1 MAARRLHA
9 AICCYA
15 RALAS
20 LLLFLPAPSCASAAD
35 VTFLVTSDSH
45 HDALENEDRNER
57 NRATIDEMKRYR
69 RGYSPTFAGKSSD
82 TNGYNL
88 LQKRN

>member
-9 AICCYA
+9 AICCPA

-45 HDALENEDRNER
+45 YDALENEDRNER
-57 NRATIDEMKRYR
+57 NRATIDEMNRSFR
-69 RGYSPTFAGKSSD
+69 ECGDSFLLISD
-82 TNGYNL
+82 GD
-88 LQKRN
+88 QDEVAWG